1 MSKYIYEMVTF
12 KHVDPGYRVDYR
24 FEIFFTS
31 RKEALIYI
39 ANYIEWV
46 LKKKLIDEAIEAKY
60 VSESKTT
67 EVCWQVLTGDK
78 VEYFGIKRHIILH

>member
-12 KHVDPGYRVDYR
+12 EHVDPGYRVDYR
-24 FEIFFTS
+24 YENFFSS
-31 RKEALIYI
+31 RKAALLYI
-39 ANYIEWV
+39 ASYITWA